1 MQYITGMGKSIEK
14 SKSVPE
20 EPREES
26 TDKQT
31 FFLPFKRKVVE
42 AETLEEVV
50 ELMKKEEDGDAN

>member
-1 MQYITGMGKSIEK
+1 MGKSIEK
-14 SKSVPE
+14 NKSVHE

-31 FFLPFKRKVVE
+31 FFLPFERKVIE

-50 ELMKKEEDGDAN
+50 ELTKKEEDGDAN